1 MKRPTLF
8 IGASVVLAVAFAGAA
23 QIYRSAQADKAA
35 LATSQNREAL
45 VRFHSPSLGEA
56 GAPVHI
62 VEFLD
67 PACETCRAFYPL
79 VKDILAANP
88 GKIRLS
94 LRYAPFHQGS
104 EDVVKVLEASRK
116 QGKYWETLEVLL
128 ANQSGWTRHHTADV
142 ALVWQFLGNL
152 GLDLD
157 KLRTDMA
164 SADIARLIRQDLDD
178 ARTLNVT
185 KTPDFFVNGRP
196 LPAFGEDYLR
206 RLVSD
211 ELAATGPAS

>member
-8 IGASVVLAVAFAGAA
+8 IGAIVVLAVAFAGAA
-23 QIYRSAQADKAA
+23 RIYRSAQADKAA
-35 LATSQNREAL
+35 QATSQNREAL
-45 VRFHSPSLGEA
+45 VRFHAPSLGEA

-128 ANQSGWTRHHTADV
+128 ANQSGWTKHHAADV
-142 ALVWQFLGNL
+142 ALAWQFLGNI

-164 SADIARLIRQDLDD
+164 SADIARLIRQDLED

-206 RLVSD
+206 RLVGD
-211 ELAATGPAS
+211 ELAATAQAR